1 VPISKLHSRILALLA
16 ANRNPE
22 SYVAGGVPINRD
34 GPRFSKDIDIFHH
47 REEDVAVAAEADAAL
62 LASHGFEVHWSRRQ
76 PGIFTA
82 TVGLEGEETHLDWV
96 ADSDFRYFPAIP
108 DPEFGFVLHI
118 ADLAVNK
125 IMAAAGRRE
134 PRDIVDLLTI
144 HDKFLSIAA
153 VAWAAAIVAPGFTPE
168 TLIAEVRRNARYRD
182 DDFQRLASDQ
192 PIIAA
197 DIRRRLV
204 VALDEAEGFAKSMP
218 TDKRDRLFLKD
229 GVPVQ
234 PDPARLADYVNH
246 APQRCGHWP
255 SSSEIGSAMLEK
267 YTNPDP
273 DKAS

>member
-22 SYVAGGVPINRD
+22 SYVAGGVPINRN

-47 REEDVAVAAEADAAL
+47 REEDVAVAAEADTAL
-62 LASHGFEVHWSRRQ
+62 LASHGFEVRWSRRQ

-82 TVGLEGEETHLDWV
+82 TVGLGGEETHLDWV
-96 ADSDFRYFPAIP
+96 ADSDFRYFPAVP

-144 HDKFLSIAA
+144 HDRHLTLGAITWAA
-153 VAWAAAIVAPGFTPE
+153 VVVAPGFSPE
-168 TLIAEVRRNARYRD
+168 TLLGEIRRNARYRD

-192 PIIAA
+192 PIVAA

-204 VALDEAEGFAKSMP
+204 VALDEAEVFAKSMP
-218 TDKRDRLFLKD
+218 SDKQDRLFLKD
-229 GVPVQ
+229 GMPVQ
-234 PDPARLADYVNH
+234 PDPAKLADYVEH
-246 APQRCGHWP
+246 APQRRGHWP
-255 SSSEIGSAMLEK
+255 SSSEIGSAMLER
-267 YTNPDP
+267 YTDTKPD
-273 DKAS
+273 AA

>member
-1 VPISKLHSRILALLA
+1 MPISKLHRRILALLA

-34 GPRFSKDIDIFHH
+34 GPRFSNDIDIFHH
-47 REEDVAVAAEADAAL
+47 REEDVAVAAEADTAL

-82 TVGLEGEETHLDWV
+82 TVGLGGDETHLDWV
-96 ADSDFRYFPAIP
+96 ADSDFRYFPAVP

-144 HDKFLSIAA
+144 HDRHLTLGAI
-153 VAWAAAIVAPGFTPE
+153 AWAAVVVAPGFSPE
-168 TLIAEVRRNARYRD
+168 TLLGEIRRNARYRD

-192 PIIAA
+192 PIVAA

-204 VALDEAEGFAKSMP
+204 VALDGAEGFAKSMP
-218 TDKRDRLFLKD
+218 TDKQDRLFLKD

-234 PDPARLADYVNH
+234 PDPKRLADYVAH
-246 APQRCGHWP
+246 APQRRGHWP

-267 YTNPDP
+267 YTDP
-273 DKAS
+273 DKGP